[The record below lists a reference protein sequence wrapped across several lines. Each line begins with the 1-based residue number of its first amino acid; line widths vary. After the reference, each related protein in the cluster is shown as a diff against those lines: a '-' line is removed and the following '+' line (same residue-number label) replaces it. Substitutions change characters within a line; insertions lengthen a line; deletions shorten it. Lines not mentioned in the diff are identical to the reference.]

1 MVKKLSYEGCTMVV
15 ATHLSK
21 QEKKKTILYLFFAG
35 LRFFRCIQA
44 LFYQCLGCNLW
55 SFYWQSHLGFP
66 SYIMLD
72 LAYCSCH
79 SLHKLSL
86 LSSYVTQPCC
96 HTLGKLFYCHLV
108 SHSMFYINLNFTFS
122 KGPNHFYGEMFC
134 LKDVHA

>member
-1 MVKKLSYEGCTMVV
+1 MKV
-15 ATHLSK
+15 AQWLWPLTYQNK
-21 QEKKKTILYLFFAG
+21 KKKTILYLFFAG

-79 SLHKLSL
+79 VVIVCISFLYCL
-86 LSSYVTQPCC
+86 LMSHSHVVI
-96 HTLGKLFYCHLV
+96 GKLFYCHLV